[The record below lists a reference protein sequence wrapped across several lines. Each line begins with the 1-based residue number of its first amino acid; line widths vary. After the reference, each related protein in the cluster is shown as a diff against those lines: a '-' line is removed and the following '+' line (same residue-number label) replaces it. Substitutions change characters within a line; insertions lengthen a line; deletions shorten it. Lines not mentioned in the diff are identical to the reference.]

1 MFNILK
7 KGAVILVNDVNVGN
21 HKIMTLIEA
30 NEIFKVW
37 KEWYYPCHF
46 LLDSVFG
53 PEIPESFL
61 PYPKDV
67 LEEALN
73 IVAKDFFDRGDIKT
87 SKDIQK
93 TMISIYHYLENEK
106 AWEKAAKL
114 FSNPEMMRAML
125 GFVENFKKD
134 YISWLKNNKKPQ
146 GS

>member
-1 MFNILK
+1 MEESQN
-7 KGAVILVNDVNVGN
+7 
-21 HKIMTLIEA
+21 MTPIEV

-37 KEWYYPCHF
+37 KEWYWPCHF

-53 PEIPESFL
+53 PTIPESFL

-73 IVAKDFFDRGDIKT
+73 IVAKHYYESGNIET

-93 TMISIYHYLENEK
+93 TMTCLYYYAKNEE

-114 FSNPEMMRAML
+114 FSNPEMMKAML

-134 YISWLKNNKKPQ
+134 YISWLGETKVPPTK
-146 GS
+146 STTE